1 MRLKA
6 IFLGPSTIFS
16 PAHRT
21 TAFNALRHA
30 LYLGQMQPQEIHLA
44 FYDLAVHLQLNL
56 PEGFRAKREA
66 EAVPAPEKTVSA
78 EIEDMEESIED
89 SVEHDDDLQ
98 DDDEEDD
105 EVQLPEWPK
114 FKRSI
119 SSDEEAEEFR
129 TSEASVSSEYAMADP
144 GDLGGAAEEFGRS
157 GHLFPSLTETSTT
170 TSSVEMNLLSQVYL
184 QRYLP
189 TDYHYY
195 VLLQYYYKTPIRSL
209 DFAYA
214 PEESRQ
220 HINAVVQHLSREKIK
235 EIIGGGGGE
244 GSGQLKEMDS
254 TRLLLLSGLTFQGR
268 LDFRD
273 QVRKSKRGIL
283 GLGARNRVQH
293 NSKRPMV
300 MAGNRVSAPPSP
312 PPQSP
317 PSSPLQSPP
326 SSSTPSP
333 QPGKDPVTITTTTAF
348 NPFKPYGVNTSGSR
362 TKESIRLRYSFSS
375 YLNATIVEMPFTG
388 GIVSFVALVPLNSGK
403 GNGENSAMV
412 TLLSRLN
419 AQLVV
424 DLVQHL
430 EIRRIDVTV
439 ILNPCL

>member
-1 MRLKA
+1 
-6 IFLGPSTIFS
+6 
-16 PAHRT
+16 
-21 TAFNALRHA
+21 
-30 LYLGQMQPQEIHLA
+30 MQPQEIHLA

-66 EAVPAPEKTVSA
+66 EKTVSA
-78 EIEDMEESIED
+78 EIEDMSESIED

-98 DDDEEDD
+98 DDDEEND

-157 GHLFPSLTETSTT
+157 GHFFPSLTETSTT
-170 TSSVEMNLLSQVYL
+170 TSSVEMNLLSQVYI

-300 MAGNRVSAPPSP
+300 MAGNRVSSPPSS

-326 SSSTPSP
+326 SSSSSTPSP
-333 QPGKDPVTITTTTAF
+333 SPPKDPVTITTTTAF
-348 NPFKPYGVNTSGSR
+348 NPFKPYEVVNTGGSR

-388 GIVSFVALVPLNSGK
+388 GIVSFVALVPLNSGNGK
-403 GNGENSAMV
+403 GKNGNNGENSAMV

-439 ILNPCL
+439 I